1 MGASTIPRFEPEH
14 GRGVGSR
21 LLQLVLAFAPL
32 RRLVSYVAQH
42 HADALLHWL
51 ARSRAGAHL
60 PLPFASMTTI
70 GARSGQPRT
79 TAVLYFNDGDDLI
92 LVASNFGGD
101 RHPAWYYNLRANP
114 TVTLARANH
123 SGSYSASEVTDTAE
137 RERLLARSVHVH
149 RGYADYMQ
157 RTARIG
163 RRIPIM
169 RLRPID

>member
-1 MGASTIPRFEPEH
+1 M
-14 GRGVGSR
+14 
-21 LLQLVLAFAPL
+21 LQLVLAFGPL
-32 RRLVSYVAQH
+32 RALVSYVAQH
-42 HADALLHWL
+42 HADAFLHWL
-51 ARSRAGAHL
+51 ARSRVGAHL

-101 RHPAWYYNLRANP
+101 RHPSWYYNLRANP
-114 TVTLARANH
+114 SVSLVRANH
-123 SGSYSASEVTDTAE
+123 AGTYTATEVTDAAE
-137 RERLLARSVHVH
+137 RERLLARSVRVH
-149 RGYADYMQ
+149 RGYADYMR

-163 RRIPIM
+163 RRIPII